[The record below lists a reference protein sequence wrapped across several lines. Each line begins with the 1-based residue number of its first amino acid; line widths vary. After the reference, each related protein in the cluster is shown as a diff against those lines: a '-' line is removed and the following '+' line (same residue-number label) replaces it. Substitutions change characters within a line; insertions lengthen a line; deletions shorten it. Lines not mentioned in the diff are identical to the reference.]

1 MPIRSGPARRAGV
14 ATTVL
19 VVAMSLA
26 ACSGDDDD
34 SGDDPEIP
42 SEEPTAM
49 VVTSRVTIG
58 EVSGRL
64 PKQKRNAISADVG
77 KVVTDWIEAAY
88 FDGAPQVSLGDAFPG
103 FTKGAAALAR
113 RDRWLMSNATL
124 GGNVEEVVPVGK
136 VRVAVDMLAVKGRVA
151 GATGRFKVVF
161 DTVAER
167 TKRVTVRG
175 RVALSR
181 NQKGNWQIF
190 AYDAGRWTTARKGA
204 DS

>member
-1 MPIRSGPARRAGV
+1 MRIRSGPARRAGV

-34 SGDDPEIP
+34 SGDDTETP
-42 SEEPTAM
+42 SEEPPAM
-49 VVTSRVTIG
+49 VVSTEVRIG

-64 PKQKRNAISADVG
+64 PKKKQDAISAEVG
-77 KVVTDWIEAAY
+77 EVVTDWIDAAY
-88 FDGAPQVSLGDAFPG
+88 FNGAPQISLEDAFPG

-113 RDRWLMSNATL
+113 RDKWLMSNATL
-124 GGNVEEVVPVGK
+124 GSNVEEVVPVGT
-136 VRVAVDMLAVKGRVA
+136 VHVDVDLLAPKGKVA
-151 GATGRFKVVF
+151 GATGRFKIVF
-161 DTVAER
+161 DTVAEK

-181 NQKGNWQIF
+181 VKDGPWRIF

>member
-1 MPIRSGPARRAGV
+1 MRIRSGPARRAGV
-14 ATTVL
+14 AATVL

-34 SGDDPEIP
+34 SGDDPETP
-42 SEEPTAM
+42 AGEPPAM
-49 VVTSRVTIG
+49 VVTSQVAVG

-64 PKQKRNAISADVG
+64 PKQKRKATSEDVG

-88 FDGAPQVSLGDAFPG
+88 FDGAPEVSLGDAFPG

-113 RDRWLMSNATL
+113 RDKWLMSNASL

-136 VRVAVDMLAVKGRVA
+136 VHVDVDMLAVKGRVA
-151 GATGRFKVVF
+151 GATGRFRVVF
-161 DTVAER
+161 DTVAEK

-175 RVALSR
+175 RVVLSR
-181 NQKGNWQIF
+181 NKSGDWLIF

>member
-1 MPIRSGPARRAGV
+1 
-14 ATTVL
+14 
-19 VVAMSLA
+19 MSLA

-34 SGDDPEIP
+34 SGDDPETP
-42 SEEPTAM
+42 SEEPPAL
-49 VVTSRVTIG
+49 VVSSEVAIG

-64 PKQKRNAISADVG
+64 PKKKRNAASADVG

-136 VRVAVDMLAVKGRVA
+136 VHVDVDMLAVKGRVA
-151 GATGRFKVVF
+151 GATGRFRIVF
-161 DTVAER
+161 DTVAEKTR
-167 TKRVTVRG
+167 RVTVRG

-181 NQKGNWQIF
+181 NKQGNWQIF